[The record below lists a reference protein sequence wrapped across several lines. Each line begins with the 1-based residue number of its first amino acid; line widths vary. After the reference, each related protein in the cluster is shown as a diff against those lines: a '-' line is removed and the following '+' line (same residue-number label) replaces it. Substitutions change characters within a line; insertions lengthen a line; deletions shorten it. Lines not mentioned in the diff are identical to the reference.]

1 MIKYTVAALGVLLTV
16 SAQILLKFTSFHEFW
31 SKKFIIYVLMSMTA
45 YCLAFLA
52 QSYVMR
58 FFPLSKISPT
68 MSIATMIL
76 VFISGVLFFNEI
88 LQMKQTIGVLLG
100 VISIY
105 LILS

>member
-1 MIKYTVAALGVLLTV
+1 MMKYAVAALGVLLTV
-16 SAQILLKFTSFHEFW
+16 SAQVLLKSTSFHEFW

-58 FFPLSKISPT
+58 FFPLSKISPV

-76 VFISGVLFFNEI
+76 VFVSGLLFFQET
-88 LQMKQTIGVLLG
+88 LALKQTVGVLLG
-100 VISIY
+100 VVSIY